1 MDICIQKVHTRVFN
15 QMKVDSQGSPI
26 AVMEN
31 GEPKL
36 DADGNPVYETELKA
50 RVSFFFSD
58 VPNYPVL
65 TVIADWPATSE
76 QIESKV
82 LAMAQQHKDAAE
94 QTLVLHDDIKS
105 LDNLQVS

>member
-1 MDICIQKVHTRVFN
+1 MDICIQKVHTKVFN
-15 QMKVDSQGSPI
+15 QIKVDSQGSPI

-36 DADGNPVYETELKA
+36 DVEGNPVYETELKA

-65 TVIADWPATSE
+65 AVVANWPATSE
-76 QIESKV
+76 QIEAKV
-82 LAMAQQHKDAAE
+82 LAMAQQHKDAAG
-94 QTLVLHDDIKS
+94 QTLVLNNNIKT
-105 LDNLQVS
+105 LNNLQVS